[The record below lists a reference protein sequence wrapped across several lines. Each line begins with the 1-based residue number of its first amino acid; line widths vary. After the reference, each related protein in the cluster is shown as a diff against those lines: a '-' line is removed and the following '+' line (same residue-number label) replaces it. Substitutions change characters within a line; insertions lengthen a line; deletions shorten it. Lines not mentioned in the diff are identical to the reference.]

1 MASWPSE
8 YKFTT
13 KVIHPMPQDVHLWPA
28 PRDMQGNPFN
38 VDGLTEGEVLTSR
51 AQHGRNV
58 LEEDAKGFFWPALKD
73 ALTEPMVLLLLA
85 ASLIY
90 FILGEWNEGLFMVG
104 AILLLTAISLY
115 QDSRSRTALS
125 TLKAL
130 SMPQATVV
138 RNGQV
143 EKIPVEDV
151 VVGDH
156 AVAEEGS
163 LLAADGIIVQSNDFS
178 VNESILTGEA
188 FAVARSAEDPENAR
202 VSKGTQVV
210 SGLALYRVEAVGM
223 GTRLGQIS
231 GSLASIEPPPTPLQ
245 QQIRRFVRDMA
256 IVGVVFFVLVW
267 VVAFFRTGSFSAS
280 LLSGLTLAMSILP
293 EEIPVAFT
301 TFLALGAWR
310 LARQGVIAK
319 RATTV
324 ETLGAATVIC
334 TDKTGTITENRMTLA
349 ELHVK
354 ATDTVE
360 KADAEQLS
368 PEAFALV
375 EMAMWASEPVP
386 FDPMEKGLH
395 AAYART
401 ATHDERPDRRMVHEY
416 PISGKPPMMTHVFAN
431 GAGHRIIACKGAPER
446 ILRQAVLTDGEKQAA
461 MAQVEA
467 FARQGMR
474 VLGVGYVKDPPDTYP
489 ESQEEF
495 LIEYLGLVAF
505 IDPPK
510 PNIREVFSQFEE
522 AGIQVKII
530 TGDNAV
536 TTAAIAKQIGFHGD
550 RRTMDGEELL
560 RLEEPA
566 FSEAVRRTDIFTRMF
581 PEAKLRIINA
591 LKADGHVVAMTGDGV
606 NDGPALKA
614 AHIGVAMGKR
624 GSELAKEAASL
635 VLTDDDLA
643 GMVHGVAMGRK
654 IYDNLK
660 KAVQYIIS
668 IHIPIILTVSLPLFL
683 GWKFPNIFTPMHVIF
698 LELIMGPTCSIAY
711 ESEPLE
717 VGGMQRPPRPLD
729 KTFLSW
735 KEIRISLLQ
744 GLVITLGTLASYRIG
759 VQQGFHEELVRSLVF
774 STLIMANIGLTFV
787 DRSFTRSF
795 ITAARNRN
803 LVLRIVVLI
812 TLLTLGITPYVPP
825 VARLFDMAPL
835 TVGQLALTAV
845 IGFASVAWFE
855 VYKWLKRRPRAA
867 ELAAAE

>member
-1 MASWPSE
+1 
-8 YKFTT
+8 
-13 KVIHPMPQDVHLWPA
+13 
-28 PRDMQGNPFN
+28 
-38 VDGLTEGEVLTSR
+38 VD
-51 AQHGRNV
+51 
-58 LEEDAKGFFWPALKD
+58 EEDDKGFFWPALKD

-90 FILGEWNEGLFMVG
+90 FLLRQWNEGFFMVG
-104 AILLLTAISLY
+104 AILLLTALSLY

-130 SMPQATVV
+130 SMSRATVV
-138 RNGQV
+138 RNGAV
-143 EKIPVEDV
+143 VKIPVEDV

-188 FAVARSAEDPENAR
+188 FAVARSAEDPENAH

-223 GTRLGQIS
+223 SSRLGRIS

-245 QQIRRFVRDMA
+245 QQIGRFVRNMA
-256 IVGVVFFVLVW
+256 IVGVVFFALVW
-267 VVAFFRTGSFSAS
+267 VVDFLRTGSLSGS

-310 LARQGVIAK
+310 LARQGIIVK

-334 TDKTGTITENRMTLA
+334 TDKTGTITENRMALA
-349 ELHVK
+349 ELYMQ
-354 ATDTVE
+354 ATGQVE
-360 KADAEQLS
+360 KADAERLS

-401 ATHDERPDRRMVHEY
+401 TARDERPDRRMVREY
-416 PISGKPPMMTHVFAN
+416 PIGGKPPMMTHVFAN
-431 GAGHRIIACKGAPER
+431 AAGHRIIACKGAPER
-446 ILRQAVLTDGEKQAA
+446 ILRQAVLTSGEKQAA

-467 FARQGMR
+467 FARKGMR
-474 VLGVGYVKDPPDTYP
+474 VLGVGYVKDPSDVYP

-495 LIEYLGLVAF
+495 PIEYLGLVAF
-505 IDPPK
+505 VDPPK
-510 PNIREVFSQFEE
+510 PNIREVFTKFEE
-522 AGIQVKII
+522 AGIVVKII

-536 TTAAIAKQIGFHGD
+536 TTGAIAQQIGFHGD
-550 RRTMDGEELL
+550 RRTLDGEELL
-560 RLEEPA
+560 RSEEPA

-581 PEAKLRIINA
+581 PEAKMRIINA

-606 NDGPALKA
+606 NDAPALKA

-643 GMVHGVAMGRK
+643 GMVEGVAMGRK

-717 VGGMQRPPRPLD
+717 PGGMQRPPRPLD

-735 KEIRISLLQ
+735 REIRISLLQ

-787 DRSFTRSF
+787 DRSFTHSF
-795 ITAARNRN
+795 ISAARNTNR
-803 LVLRIVVLI
+803 VLQVVVLA
-812 TLLTLGITPYVPP
+812 TLVALGITLYVAP
-825 VARLFDMAPL
+825 VSRLFDLAPL
-835 TVGQLALTAV
+835 TPGQLLLTAV
-845 IGFASVAWFE
+845 IGVASVAWFE
-855 VYKWLKRRPRAA
+855 VYKWLKRRSRAA
-867 ELAAAE
+867 LTAATERIVQH

>member
-1 MASWPSE
+1 
-8 YKFTT
+8 
-13 KVIHPMPQDVHLWPA
+13 
-28 PRDMQGNPFN
+28 MQGNPFD
-38 VDGLTEGEVLTSR
+38 VDGLTDEQVKAAR

-58 LEEDAKGFFWPALKD
+58 LEEDDKGFFWPALKD

-90 FILGEWNEGLFMVG
+90 FVLQQWNEGFFMGG
-104 AILLLTAISLY
+104 AILLLTALSLY

-130 SMPQATVV
+130 SMPRATVV

-188 FAVARSAEDPENAR
+188 FAVARNAEDPESAR

-223 GTRLGQIS
+223 ASRLGRIS

-245 QQIRRFVRDMA
+245 QQIGRFVRNMA
-256 IVGVVFFVLVW
+256 IVGVVFFALVW
-267 VVAFFRTGSFSAS
+267 AVDFFRTGSLSGS

-354 ATDTVE
+354 ATDAVE
-360 KADAEQLS
+360 QADAEQLS
-368 PEAFALV
+368 TEAKALV

-395 AAYART
+395 EAYART
-401 ATHDERPDRRMVHEY
+401 TAHDERPERHMAHEY

-431 GAGHRIIACKGAPER
+431 AAGHRIIACKGAPER
-446 ILRQAVLTDGEKQAA
+446 ILRQAVLTPEEKQAA

-467 FARQGMR
+467 FARKGMR
-474 VLGVGYVKDPPDTYP
+474 VLGVGHVKDPPENYP
-489 ESQEEF
+489 ESQEEYK
-495 LIEYLGLVAF
+495 IEYLGLVAF
-505 IDPPK
+505 VDPPK
-510 PNIREVFSQFEE
+510 HNIREVLATLEE

-536 TTAAIAKQIGFHGD
+536 TTAAIARQVGFHGD
-550 RRTMDGEELL
+550 RSTLDGEELL

-566 FSEAVRRTDIFTRMF
+566 FSQAIQRTDIFTRMF
-581 PEAKLRIINA
+581 PEAKMRIINA

-606 NDGPALKA
+606 NDAPALKA

-643 GMVHGVAMGRK
+643 GMVHGVATGRR

-660 KAVQYIIS
+660 KAVQYIIA
-668 IHIPIILTVSLPLFL
+668 IHIPIILTVSLPLFF

-717 VGGMQRPPRPLD
+717 PGGMQRPPRPLD

-735 KEIRISLLQ
+735 GEIQISLWQ
-744 GLVITLGTLASYRIG
+744 GLVITIGTLASYQIG

-795 ITAARNRN
+795 IEAARNKN
-803 LVLRIVVLI
+803 VVLRIVVLA
-812 TLLTLGITPYVPP
+812 TLLALGITLYVPP
-825 VARLFDMAPL
+825 VARLFDLAPL
-835 TVGQLALTAV
+835 TVGQLALTAA

-855 VYKWLKRRPRAA
+855 VYKWAKRRPRAGVF
-867 ELAAAE
+867 AATE

>member
-1 MASWPSE
+1 
-8 YKFTT
+8 
-13 KVIHPMPQDVHLWPA
+13 
-28 PRDMQGNPFN
+28 MQGNPFD
-38 VDGLTEGEVLTSR
+38 VDGLTDEQVKAAR

-58 LEEDAKGFFWPALKD
+58 LEEDDKGFFWPALKD

-90 FILGEWNEGLFMVG
+90 FLLQQWNEGFFMVG
-104 AILLLTAISLY
+104 AILLLTALSLY
-115 QDSRSRTALS
+115 QDSRSRTALG

-130 SMPQATVV
+130 SMPKATVV

-163 LLAADGIIVQSNDFS
+163 LLAADGLIVQSNDFS

-188 FAVARSAEDPENAR
+188 FAVERSAEDPESAR

-223 GTRLGQIS
+223 ASRLGRIS

-245 QQIRRFVRDMA
+245 QQIGRFVRNMA
-256 IVGVVFFVLVW
+256 IVGVVFFALVW
-267 VVAFFRTGSFSAS
+267 AVDFLRTGSLSGS

-354 ATDTVE
+354 ASDSVE
-360 KADAEQLS
+360 QADAEQLS
-368 PEAFALV
+368 PGAKALV

-395 AAYART
+395 EAYART
-401 ATHDERPDRRMVHEY
+401 TAHDERPERRMAHEY

-431 GAGHRIIACKGAPER
+431 AAGHRIIACKGAPER
-446 ILRQAVLTDGEKQAA
+446 ILRQAVLTSEEKEAA
-461 MAQVEA
+461 MAQVEV
-467 FARQGMR
+467 FARKGMR
-474 VLGVGYVKDPPDTYP
+474 VLGVGHVKDPPETYP
-489 ESQEEF
+489 ESQEEYE
-495 LIEYLGLVAF
+495 IEYLGLVAF
-505 IDPPK
+505 EDPPK
-510 PNIREVFSQFEE
+510 HNIREVLATLEE

-536 TTAAIAKQIGFHGD
+536 TTAAIARQVGFHGD
-550 RRTMDGEELL
+550 RSTLDGEELL

-566 FSEAVRRTDIFTRMF
+566 FSEAVHRTDIFTRMF
-581 PEAKLRIINA
+581 PEAKMRIINA

-606 NDGPALKA
+606 NDAPALKA

-643 GMVHGVAMGRK
+643 GMVHGVAMGRR

-660 KAVQYIIS
+660 KAVQYIIA
-668 IHIPIILTVSLPLFL
+668 IHIPIILTVALPLFL

-717 VGGMQRPPRPLD
+717 PGGMQRPPRPLD

-735 KEIRISLLQ
+735 GEIQISLWQ
-744 GLVITLGTLASYRIG
+744 GLVITIGTLASYQIG
-759 VQQGFHEELVRSLVF
+759 VQQGFQEELVRSLVF

-795 ITAARNRN
+795 IAAAKNKN
-803 LVLRIVVLI
+803 AVLRIVVLA
-812 TLLTLGITPYVPP
+812 TLLALGITLYVPP
-825 VARLFDMAPL
+825 VARLFDLAPL
-835 TVGQLALTAV
+835 TFGQLTLSAL

-855 VYKWLKRRPRAA
+855 VYKWAKRRPRAGV
-867 ELAAAE
+867 LAAAE